1 MMDVEIG
8 IAVEMPRKGHSQ
20 PALLVAIRIYPHHL
34 CNHDEGDKDDPFKDD
49 DDDDLISH

>member
-34 CNHDEGDKDDPFKDD
+34 YNHDDDENIVDD
-49 DDDDLISH
+49 DDDDLMI

>member
-34 CNHDEGDKDDPFKDD
+34 CNHDEGENIVAVDDD
-49 DDDDLISH
+49 DDDDLISY